1 MAMMD
6 GVAWKDLDGKE
17 VDDGMNDLRVK
28 QLEFADRGE
37 GEEVKRRGR
46 RIILWRG
53 ILA

>member
-6 GVAWKDLDGKE
+6 GVAWKE
-17 VDDGMNDLRVK
+17 RDGMDCLGEK
-28 QLEFADRGE
+28 QLEIVDRGE

-53 ILA
+53 ILAASAG